1 MGELGTTVDVARGI
15 SDFGMMAVT
24 AAFYLVVTSILV
36 IIFIRWFVKLINGI
50 FEQQN
55 TTMKE
60 LLDETKKQSES
71 LEDIRSGLLDEI
83 ILKIKTVSGLSFDL
97 SVEKVCRIIK
107 KIKQENNIDDK
118 EGTRRKIRLLLQNVH
133 DDRNSKFDNFSYSG
147 KPLSYY
153 TEDKWIE
160 DVAEVVEREVY
171 AVKEN
176 NGRTYSNVKMEY
188 DRIKIEFYRNLK
200 RK

>member
-1 MGELGTTVDVARGI
+1 MGDLGTTVEVAKGI
-15 SDFGMMAVT
+15 SNFGMMAVT
-24 AAFYLVVTSILV
+24 AAFYLVVTSVLV

-83 ILKIKTVSGLSFDL
+83 ILKIKIVSGLSFDL

-107 KIKQENNIDDK
+107 KIKQENNINDK
-118 EGTRRKIRLLLQNVH
+118 EGTKRKMRLLLQNVH

-171 AVKEN
+171 AEREN